1 MNAIKR
7 WFIPFLLAVIFAGPT
22 LADEIKFQKISL
34 VHAETSWNL
43 NAEIKF
49 ELSPALDKLVQK
61 GVPLQFITEFQLSKS
76 RWYWFDEKL
85 IEVQRVSKISYQAL
99 TDKYRV
105 TIGSF
110 SFSAGNLSQAIAAIG
125 TVDGWPVI
133 DAGAVNNNQTYQA
146 AVRMRLDTSY
156 LAKPFQV
163 NAINSKD
170 WNLQSEWVKFEFSPK
185 LSQPSGVVAP

>member
-1 MNAIKR
+1 MNVIKQ
-7 WFIPFLLAVIFAGPT
+7 WFIPFLLTAFFAGSA

-125 TVDGWPVI
+125 TIDSWPVI
-133 DAGAVNNNQTYQA
+133 ESNLVNANQTYQA
-146 AVRMRLDTSY
+146 SVRMRLDTSY

-170 WNLQSEWVKFEFSPK
+170 WNLQSDWVRFEFSPK
-185 LSQPSGVVAP
+185 TSQPSGAVAP

>member
-7 WFIPFLLAVIFAGPT
+7 WFIPFLLAVFFAGSS

-85 IEVQRVSKISYQAL
+85 VDVQRVSKISYQAL

-110 SFSAGNLSQAIAAIG
+110 SF
-125 TVDGWPVI
+125 
-133 DAGAVNNNQTYQA
+133 
-146 AVRMRLDTSY
+146 
-156 LAKPFQV
+156 
-163 NAINSKD
+163 
-170 WNLQSEWVKFEFSPK
+170 
-185 LSQPSGVVAP
+185 